1 MALNSLTTRL
11 RRIATNRE
19 ARNGLLSLTQA
30 VLTLVVYFLVM
41 RQIVVVIGLES
52 LGLWSLTASLVA
64 FVRMLDLGGAQVLSR
79 LVATE
84 TGREVDQARII
95 DTAALFG
102 FAAFLVFAVAAY
114 FGLRPVLL
122 NSVEFAL
129 RSEASWLLLGL
140 VLTLPVN
147 VLGLVHLGA
156 LDGIG
161 RADLRA
167 SVAIAALVIYALAAL
182 VLIRSQGVMALVYAQ
197 GLQHVFT
204 IVAARNVLHTR
215 LAPLAA
221 FPRYFSVEKLRRVVS
236 FGGAL
241 QASLLPMAIFDPLC
255 RLLIGRSAGLELL
268 GVYELASK
276 FAASARTLVQAF
288 TNPILPEF
296 ARALVDEEE
305 AAQRR
310 FNASQPMISAGA
322 MVVSVV
328 QLLALPVV
336 SYVLLNALDPA
347 FMLVAAALSFA
358 WGLSCIGVV
367 AQLYARAAGRM
378 HYTMIGQWSLL
389 GLGAVLVPLA
399 SVLGDGLWIL
409 VAPSL
414 AILVGHLIAFI
425 GEIRYFRLAPFGE
438 GQAVVVLG
446 AIFALSLVAC
456 AIIAVS
462 LSLMEPSQ

>member
-52 LGLWSLTASLVA
+52 RGLWSLTASLVA

-296 ARALVDEEE
+296 ARAL
-305 AAQRR
+305 
-310 FNASQPMISAGA
+310 
-322 MVVSVV
+322 
-328 QLLALPVV
+328 
-336 SYVLLNALDPA
+336 
-347 FMLVAAALSFA
+347 
-358 WGLSCIGVV
+358 
-367 AQLYARAAGRM
+367 
-378 HYTMIGQWSLL
+378 
-389 GLGAVLVPLA
+389 
-399 SVLGDGLWIL
+399 
-409 VAPSL
+409 
-414 AILVGHLIAFI
+414 
-425 GEIRYFRLAPFGE
+425 
-438 GQAVVVLG
+438 
-446 AIFALSLVAC
+446 
-456 AIIAVS
+456 
-462 LSLMEPSQ
+462 